1 VDGTANEVA
10 LRGKLQLVVRKDL
23 HFQWPRAETSDYY
36 MTMGFSP
43 DLNRAVVQAVRE
55 MVDFLST
62 KYHLRQE
69 DAYMLTSMAADLH
82 VTQVVDGT
90 KGIHAMI
97 PKKIFLQ
104 H

>member
-1 VDGTANEVA
+1 
-10 LRGKLQLVVRKDL
+10 
-23 HFQWPRAETSDYY
+23 
-36 MTMGFSP
+36 
-43 DLNRAVVQAVRE
+43 
-55 MVDFLST
+55 
-62 KYHLRQE
+62 
-69 DAYMLTSMAADLH
+69 MAADLH